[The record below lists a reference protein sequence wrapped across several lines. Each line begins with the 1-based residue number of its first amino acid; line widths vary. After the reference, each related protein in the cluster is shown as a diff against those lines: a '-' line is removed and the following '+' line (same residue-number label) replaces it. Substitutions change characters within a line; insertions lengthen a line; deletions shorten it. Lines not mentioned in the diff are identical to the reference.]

1 MDKCVKINAV
11 LQAAI
16 VLKNIRKKDIIW
28 EIFIKFV
35 IKINLMLK
43 RSAKMLGFFGVMGLV
58 VDFMHLSI
66 SVIK

>member
-43 RSAKMLGFFGVMGLV
+43 RSAKMLGFFGVMGLA